1 MSYRQVSP
9 ELQAIAQKNLNEDPK
24 RRDEDIKHIKEWLK
38 KQPHLN
44 ARDDDQ
50 WILTFLRGCKFS
62 LEKTKQKLD
71 MFYTMRSALPEIFTN
86 RDPFAPIA
94 QKYLNSA
101 AVVQLPERDPE
112 GRRVTLLRAGKL
124 APGTFQPEE
133 QAKVDFMSGD
143 ATLWEDDTTVI
154 CGEVL
159 IQDMQ
164 GATMAH
170 FTAMSPWLMRRI
182 MTCYQEAYPLRP
194 KGFHVINSHPGLEK
208 IFSFF
213 EGFLKEKFKKR
224 MFIHPNLESL
234 HKHVPKKILP
244 EEYGGEAGPIE
255 KLQNMWKERVERN
268 AAFFK
273 EDEKYGV
280 DESKRPGKPKTHT
293 DLFGV
298 EGSFRQLTVD

>member
-71 MFYTMRSALPEIFTN
+71 MYYTMRSALPEIFTN

-101 AVVQLPERDPE
+101 VVVQLPERDAE
-112 GRRVTLLRAGKL
+112 GRRVTVIRMGKL
-124 APGTFQPEE
+124 PPGTLPPQETS
-133 QAKVDFMSGD
+133 KVDFMSSD
-143 ATLWEDDTTVI
+143 ATLWEDDPTVI

-159 IQDMQ
+159 IHDMQ
-164 GATMAH
+164 GATLGH
-170 FTAMSPWLMRRI
+170 FTAMSPWLLRR
-182 MTCYQEAYPLRP
+182 MTTCYQEAYPLRP
-194 KGFHVINSHPGLEK
+194 KAFHAINSHPGVEK

-213 EGFLKEKFKKR
+213 ESFLKEKMKKR
-224 MFIHPNLESL
+224 IFIHSNLESL
-234 HKHVPKKILP
+234 YKHVPKKILP

-255 KLQNMWKERVERN
+255 KLENAWKERIERN

-298 EGSFRQLTVD
+298 EGSFRQLSVD